1 MEVSMTKS
9 PMKIVAIL
17 GLVALASCSGMNDT
31 QQRTLSGAAAGTA
44 IGAVGTVMTGGCVAC
59 GAAIGGAV
67 GAAGGYVYDQIQK
80 GNVNTGSAGH

>member
-1 MEVSMTKS
+1 MIKS
-9 PMKIVAIL
+9 SLKTVAVL
-17 GLVALASCSGMNDT
+17 GLITLTSCTGMNDT

-67 GAAGGYVYDQIQK
+67 GAAGGYVYDQVEK
-80 GNVNTGSAGH
+80 GNIHK

>member
-1 MEVSMTKS
+1 MRSQSVPKM
-9 PMKIVAIL
+9 VAIL
-17 GLVALASCSGMNDT
+17 GLIALTSCSGMNDT

-67 GAAGGYVYDQIQK
+67 GAAGGYIYDQVEK
-80 GNVNTGSAGH
+80 GK